1 MLDSSTVPE
10 SDKNAIALVKI
21 LPRSHRDLGEIS
33 PKISP
38 RFWPPRFSSRRD
50 LVRSRPRSRY

>member
-33 PKISP
+33 TEISAKIS
-38 RFWPPRFSSRRD
+38 
-50 LVRSRPRSRY
+50 VR